1 MVECPE
7 IEKVIK
13 SLTFRKEEKKTLR
26 ILKVPKG
33 YLRIPIRRL

>member
-7 IEKVIK
+7 IETVIK

-26 ILKVPKG
+26 IPKVLKVS
-33 YLRIPIRRL
+33 